1 MDQEERPILNVKLS
15 VSGHG
20 GYAVVALCG
29 ELDLADTPVIASHLL
44 AAVSAFGPSIIVD
57 MAGLEFID
65 CCGLGVLVRVQKW
78 TRLCGGD
85 TYLVAPPLRVRRVLE
100 VAGLIGAFSVY
111 PSVEQAVT
119 GARLA
124 RPLSAAVS

>member
-1 MDQEERPILNVKLS
+1 MFNVELS

-29 ELDLADTPVIASHLL
+29 ELDLAGAPVLASHLI
-44 AAVSAFGPSIIVD
+44 AGVAAFGPSIIVD
-57 MAGLEFID
+57 LTDLEFID
-65 CCGLGVLVRVQKW
+65 CCGLAVLVRVLKW
-78 TRLCGGD
+78 TRENDGD
-85 TYLVAPPLRVRRVLE
+85 MYLVGPRLRVRRVLE
-100 VAGLIGAFSVY
+100 MAGLIGVY

-119 GARLA
+119 SARLA